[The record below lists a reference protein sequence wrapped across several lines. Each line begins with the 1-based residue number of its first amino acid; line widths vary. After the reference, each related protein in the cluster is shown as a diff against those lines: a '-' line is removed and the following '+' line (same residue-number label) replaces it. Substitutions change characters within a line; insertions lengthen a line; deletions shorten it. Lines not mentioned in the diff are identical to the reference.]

1 MDKAEETAA
10 GHIVL
15 VSSLIGRRLW
25 KAALQAVLF
34 STQY

>member
-10 GHIVL
+10 GHIVS

-25 KAALQAVLF
+25 KAALPAVLF
-34 STQY
+34 PAQY